1 MDFLAEEFRLGE
13 TDFKVRK
20 FPALEGWRV
29 LERIRAEIGRAL
41 DADMLQLDDKAL
53 QAAKDGKLLPTGESA
68 GKPDL
73 ESMKKQITGMVR
85 LILGL
90 SPEFVD
96 NLRTTMNT
104 VMFFKNKVA
113 KDWMPVTGSEDTA
126 YMSLTPLDLYWL
138 LARSLAVNFFDSF
151 RNLLGG
157 ISFERPSSK
166 Q

>member
-13 TDFKVRK
+13 TDFKVMK

-29 LERIRAEIGRAL
+29 LERIRAEVGRAL
-41 DADMLQLDDKAL
+41 DADMLQIDDKSL
-53 QAAKDGKLLPTGESA
+53 QAAREGKLLPTGETK
-68 GKPDL
+68 GQPDL
-73 ESMKKQITGMVR
+73 DAVRKQITGMVR

-96 NLRTTMNT
+96 GLRTTMNT

-113 KDWMPVTGSEDTA
+113 KDWIPVTGSEDTA
-126 YMSLTPLDLYWL
+126 YINLTPLDLYWL